1 MGNFLLVLLALMMF
15 TMDLSL
21 TTADFARVL
30 KVPTAAVL
38 GALCQL
44 VVLPACGW
52 LIIGLFDLRAE
63 MALGLMLICLC
74 PGGVLSNYISF
85 LARADV
91 ALSVSLTVISSFVT
105 VFSMPILLNL
115 VQSALG
121 DSATEIQLPILDTMQ
136 FMASIT
142 VIPVALG
149 MLSNHHFQAVSQRLA
164 PKLSTACS
172 VMLGVY
178 ILYVWSSNSDNI
190 VEGFRQVGGAV
201 SVLLLLTSAIVGAA
215 AALARLGSQRI
226 ITLVIETGLQNS
238 ALAFTLAV
246 VLLKNELLAVPNVFY
261 SVAMFVPA
269 LIMVAVGRK
278 LAAGKASKAAGAGP
292 MNGAT

>member
-1 MGNFLLVLLALMMF
+1 MGNFLLVMLGLMMF
-15 TMDLSL
+15 TMGLSL
-21 TTADFARVL
+21 TSADFARVL

-38 GALCQL
+38 GTVCQL

-74 PGGVLSNYISF
+74 PGGVLSNYISY

-91 ALSVSLTVISSFVT
+91 ALSVSLTVLSSFVT
-105 VFSMPILLNL
+105 VFSVPILLNL
-115 VQSALG
+115 AQSALG
-121 DSATEIQLPILDTMQ
+121 DSSTEIQLPILDTMQ

-142 VIPVALG
+142 VIPVTLG
-149 MLSNHHFQAVSQRLA
+149 MLSNHYLHELSQRSA
-164 PKLSTACS
+164 PRLSTACS
-172 VMLGVY
+172 VMLGIY
-178 ILYVWSSNSDNI
+178 ILYVWSNNSDNI

-201 SVLLLLTSAIVGAA
+201 SVLLLLTSAIAGAA

-269 LIMVAVGRK
+269 FIMVAVGRH
-278 LAAGKASKAAGAGP
+278 LAAREGSEVAGAGSKDV
-292 MNGAT
+292 AT